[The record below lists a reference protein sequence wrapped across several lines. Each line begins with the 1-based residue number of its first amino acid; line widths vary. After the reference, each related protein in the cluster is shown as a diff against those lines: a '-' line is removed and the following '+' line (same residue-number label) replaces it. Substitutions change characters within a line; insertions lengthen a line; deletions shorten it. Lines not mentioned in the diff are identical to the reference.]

1 MAFTQN
7 DDNQEQTQQN
17 GALTTGG
24 GQGSAVGNTPGAGPV
39 STANPNKQGSGR
51 FTNLSKYV
59 QANKQGSENLANR
72 IGSGIQNQLSANEKD
87 VSGKTS
93 KLDTDIKSGDATLQ
107 TAGAEEQRLK
117 SIGDQF
123 KANQNFKVLD
133 ANSRGQFGD
142 AQNQIK
148 QFVASNPNYNTFKTA
163 QAGSAVDEAALSN
176 QLNDTRQTANQ
187 YENLF
192 KQRQGQVG
200 NTQGREQALQEF
212 VGGANQAVRPTYTSG
227 QRKLDQLILG
237 QNAQNL
243 QGLINKVG
251 ANQTNVNQALNT
263 VGNLDTGLNT
273 LKTNEQNLMKA
284 IGDTS
289 KGAQSAFQSAFNQD
303 KINEVNAARQ
313 NAFQT
318 ASDDLSRE
326 EIAGDLY
333 DKAGL
338 GNLQSLA
345 TFNALQGK
353 DFGVNNRLSND
364 FFQRDAD
371 AQRAQDIV
379 NADDVD
385 TDKLLADIAGGGQK
399 FTQAGNLNTSVGL
412 RTDESGNAL
421 LRNALTNEQQRQQ
434 QQAVDTMFAG
444 EGNRGWSRS
453 GPFGIKTAGGNE
465 SARASGT
472 VADLLSGRQY
482 LSALGTEGMV
492 NTGRNESAPNTEFNA
507 KSFLENS
514 ALLGSGAGMAN
525 LAGQAMEGSLGKA
538 LGIGSDRGQA
548 VNEAIQDANNQLY
561 GQLQNYVTQNRYGS
575 TLRRK

>member
-123 KANQNFKVLD
+123 KTNQNFKVLD
-133 ANSRGQFGD
+133 TNSRGQFGD

-148 QFVASNPNYNTFKTA
+148 QFVTSNPNYNTFKTA

-273 LKTNEQNLMKA
+273 LKTNEQNLIKA

-313 NAFQT
+313 NAFQA

-379 NADDVD
+379 NAGDVD
-385 TDKLLADIAGGGQK
+385 TDKLLADIVGGGQK
-399 FTQAGNLNTSVGL
+399 FTQAGNLNTNVGL

-421 LRNALTNEQQRQQ
+421 LRNALSNEQQRQQ
-434 QQAVDTMFAG
+434 QQAVDTMFSG

-492 NTGRNESAPNTEFNA
+492 NTGRNESAPNTEFNS
-507 KSFLENS
+507 KSFLENA
-514 ALLGSGAGMAN
+514 ALLGTNAGWAN

-538 LGIGSDRGQA
+538 LGIGSDRGKA

>member
-93 KLDTDIKSGDATLQ
+93 KLDTDIESGDATLQ

-133 ANSRGQFGD
+133 TNSRGQFGD

-148 QFVASNPNYNTFKTA
+148 QFVTSNPNYNTFKTA

-273 LKTNEQNLMKA
+273 LKTNEQNLIKA

-313 NAFQT
+313 NAFQA

-379 NADDVD
+379 NAGDVD
-385 TDKLLADIAGGGQK
+385 TDKLLADIVGGGQK
-399 FTQAGNLNTSVGL
+399 FTQAGNLNTNVGL

-421 LRNALTNEQQRQQ
+421 LRNALSNEQQRQQ
-434 QQAVDTMFAG
+434 QQAVDTMFSG

-492 NTGRNESAPNTEFNA
+492 NTGRNESAPNTEFNS
-507 KSFLENS
+507 KSFLENA
-514 ALLGSGAGMAN
+514 ALLGTNAGWAN

-538 LGIGSDRGQA
+538 LGIGSDRGKA

>member
-39 STANPNKQGSGR
+39 SAANPNKQGSGR

-87 VSGKTS
+87 VSSKTS

-107 TAGAEEQRLK
+107 TAGTEEQRLK

-133 ANSRGQFGD
+133 ANSRGQFGE

-148 QFVASNPNYNTFKTA
+148 QFVGNNPNYNTFKTA
-163 QAGSAVDEAALSN
+163 QAGNAVDEAALGN

-227 QRKLDQLILG
+227 QRKLDQLVLG

-251 ANQTNVNQALNT
+251 ANQANVNQALNT
-263 VGNLDTGLNT
+263 VSGLDTGFNT
-273 LKTNEQNLMKA
+273 LKSNEQNLISA

-289 KGAQSAFQSAFNQD
+289 KAAQSGFQSAFNQD
-303 KINEVNAARQ
+303 KINELNQARADVYNKEKEQ
-313 NAFQT
+313 LLSGNVSADLHTRLGLDGAYGT
-318 ASDDLSRE
+318 AENNLGNIMTGQPLTQDELGVYAGGYLDKLRNSQGDLDTILKRQDLASTSDDLISS
-326 EIAGDLY
+326 GD
-333 DKAGL
+333 
-338 GNLQSLA
+338 
-345 TFNALQGK
+345 
-353 DFGVNNRLSND
+353 
-364 FFQRDAD
+364 
-371 AQRAQDIV
+371 I
-379 NADDVD
+379 D
-385 TDKLLADIAGGGQK
+385 TDKLLADITGGGQK
-399 FTQAGNLNTSVGL
+399 FTKAGNLNT
-412 RTDESGNAL
+412 
-421 LRNALTNEQQRQQ
+421 
-434 QQAVDTMFAG
+434 
-444 EGNRGWSRS
+444 
-453 GPFGIKTAGGNE
+453 
-465 SARASGT
+465 GT
-472 VADLLSGRQY
+472 SIDSKA
-482 LSALGTEGMV
+482 
-492 NTGRNESAPNTEFNA
+492 
-507 KSFLENS
+507 FL
-514 ALLGSGAGMAN
+514 AGMNTAAQN
-525 LAGQAMEGSLGKA
+525 KQAELNQQV
-538 LGIGSDRGQA
+538 LNPQQYQ
-548 VNEAIQDANNQLY
+548 ELQDFIKRN
-561 GQLQNYVTQNRYGS
+561 TI
-575 TLRRK
+575 RRV

>member
-87 VSGKTS
+87 VSNKTS

-133 ANSRGQFGD
+133 TNSRGQFGE

-148 QFVASNPNYNTFKTA
+148 QFVGNNPNYNTFKTA
-163 QAGSAVDEAALSN
+163 QAGNAVDEASLTN

-289 KGAQSAFQSAFNQD
+289 KGTQSAFQSAFNQD

-313 NAFQT
+313 KAFQA
-318 ASDDLSRE
+318 ASEDLSRE

-371 AQRAQDIV
+371 AQQAQDIV
-379 NADDVD
+379 NASDVD

-412 RTDESGNAL
+412 RTDENGNAL
-421 LRNALTNEQQRQQ
+421 LRNALANEQQRQQ
-434 QQAVDTMFAG
+434 QQAVDTMFTG

-453 GPFGIKTAGGNE
+453 GPFGIKTAGGRE

-492 NTGRNESAPNTEFNA
+492 NTGRNESAPNTEFNS
-507 KSFLENS
+507 KSFLENA
-514 ALLGSGAGMAN
+514 ALLGTNAGWAN

-538 LGIGSDRGQA
+538 LGIGSDRGKA

-561 GQLQNYVTQNRYGS
+561 GQLQNYITQNRYGS

>member
-133 ANSRGQFGD
+133 TNSRGQFGD

-148 QFVASNPNYNTFKTA
+148 QFVTSNPNYNTFKTA

-273 LKTNEQNLMKA
+273 LKTNEQNLIKA

-313 NAFQT
+313 NAFQA

-379 NADDVD
+379 NAGDVD
-385 TDKLLADIAGGGQK
+385 TDKLLADIVGGGQK
-399 FTQAGNLNTSVGL
+399 FTQAGNLNTNVGL

-421 LRNALTNEQQRQQ
+421 LRNALSNEQQRQQ
-434 QQAVDTMFAG
+434 QQAVDTMFSG

-492 NTGRNESAPNTEFNA
+492 NTGRNESAPNTEFNS
-507 KSFLENS
+507 KSFLENA
-514 ALLGSGAGMAN
+514 ALLGTNAGWAN

-538 LGIGSDRGQA
+538 LGIGSDRGKA